1 MPKQLPVRSCPS
13 CKGRRVKK
21 NGVTSAGTPRYRCLD
36 CGACH
41 TKRRPQGRAG
51 NTYEAFVSYLL
62 GKHAQSE
69 LDRGSDRSVRRNF
82 TWCWNPVVPTPP
94 VTGEVFDQ
102 VFIDGTY
109 LAGGWVVLI
118 ACTTTHVL
126 NWQVCARETKAAYQA
141 LLTPIAPPL
150 MVVTRV
156 SVCLCVGA
164 WFIGSWRI
172 GWGMQQ
178 LVG

>member
-1 MPKQLPVRSCPS
+1 M
-13 CKGRRVKK
+13 
-21 NGVTSAGTPRYRCLD
+21 
-36 CGACH
+36 
-41 TKRRPQGRAG
+41 
-51 NTYEAFVSYLL
+51 
-62 GKHAQSE
+62 
-69 LDRGSDRSVRRNF
+69 
-82 TWCWNPVVPTPP
+82 PTPP

-150 MVVTRV
+150 MVVTDGSKGAERAINSLWPTTKEGV
-156 SVCLCVGA
+156 GVFVCEALIVKE
-164 WFIGSWRI
+164 FH
-172 GWGMQQ
+172 
-178 LVG
+178 